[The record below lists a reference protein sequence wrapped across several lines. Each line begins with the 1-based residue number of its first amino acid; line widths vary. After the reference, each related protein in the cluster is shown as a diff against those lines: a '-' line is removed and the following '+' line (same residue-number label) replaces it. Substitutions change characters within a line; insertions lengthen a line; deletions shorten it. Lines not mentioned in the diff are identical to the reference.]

1 MSFLGSTMSALKAI
15 LRGTSRPTSYQTLPT
30 SDSREEESADIR
42 REGDHDQA
50 VYIRREGDHDQA
62 VYISFWLF
70 GAGCLLGWNGQSFIP
85 LEKGRE

>member
-30 SDSREEESADIR
+30 SDSREEEVADLR

-50 VYIRREGDHDQA
+50 VYL
-62 VYISFWLF
+62 SFWLF
-70 GAGCLLGWNGQSFIP
+70 GAGCLLGWNGQLIIS
-85 LEKGRE
+85 L

>member
-50 VYIRREGDHDQA
+50 VYI
-62 VYISFWLF
+62 SFWLF

>member
-30 SDSREEESADIR
+30 SDSRVEEVADLR

-50 VYIRREGDHDQA
+50 VYL
-62 VYISFWLF
+62 SFWLF
-70 GAGCLLGWNGQSFIP
+70 GAGCLLGWNGQLIIS
-85 LEKGRE
+85 L